1 MLIFL
6 EIILKYF
13 NSAPHKLFL
22 KQKIFLL
29 PQPTFEEIPF
39 HFPFFAMTDDDLCVC
54 INPFFLVRLPYSQQ
68 KSENFQLFSQ
78 PHFRSPSSPH
88 GTDFSNYDCREI
100 ARLDMCVFVPIF
112 LSRIASSLR
121 QPWQRHVWVPKL
133 DQLLC
138 CEWVG
143 FVVPVFPPSFTQ
155 QSN

>member
-6 EIILKYF
+6 GIILKYF

-22 KQKIFLL
+22 KHKIFLL

-78 PHFRSPSSPH
+78 PHFRSPPSPH
-88 GTDFSNYDCREI
+88 GTDFPIMI
-100 ARLDMCVFVPIF
+100 AEKLLDLTCVCSCLFF

-121 QPWQRHVWVPKL
+121 QPWQRDRKS
-133 DQLLC
+133 
-138 CEWVG
+138 
-143 FVVPVFPPSFTQ
+143 VV
-155 QSN
+155 